1 MKRRIETT
9 TSRTAEWT
17 CLARAASTLERDP
30 RYHSDDAVAPLLLP
44 RFLQLGLRLKPLRHC
59 LMHVITPNGM
69 YEYVIAR
76 TKYIDAA
83 VAQALAERFEQ
94 IVILG
99 AGFDSRAV
107 RFGPDAPGTHF
118 FELDAPA
125 TQQAKI
131 GQYRRRGVALPTNV
145 TLVPIDFERDT
156 LPARLAE
163 VGFSRTARSLFIME
177 GVLMYL
183 QPAAVEAT
191 LGAIVACAG
200 PGSRLV
206 ADAVLASVIRGA
218 GTVAGEAEIVRA
230 VSKADESWRFGLDLA
245 EVGPYLARVG
255 LTLERCW
262 GAPELEAA
270 YFPDAADRVIGRVNG
285 THWLATATVQAGG

>member
-1 MKRRIETT
+1 LKRRIETT

-17 CLARAASTLERDP
+17 CLARAASTMERDP
-30 RYHSDDAVAPLLLP
+30 HYHSDDAVAPLLLP
-44 RFLQLGLRLKPLRHC
+44 RFLQVALRLKPLRDY
-59 LMHVITPNGM
+59 LMHVITPDGM

-83 VAQALAERFEQ
+83 VVEALAERIEQ
-94 IVILG
+94 VVVLG

-107 RFGPDAPGTHF
+107 RFGPDAPGTRF
-118 FELDAPA
+118 FELDAPT

-131 GQYRRRGVALPTNV
+131 GQYRRRGVILPSNAALV
-145 TLVPIDFERDT
+145 SIDFEHDA
-156 LPARLAE
+156 LSDRLDEA
-163 VGFSRTARSLFIME
+163 GFSRTARSLFILE

-191 LGAIVACAG
+191 LGAIVSCGG

-218 GTVAGEAEIVRA
+218 STVEGEAEIVRA
-230 VSKADESWRFGLDLA
+230 VSKADEGWRFGLDRP
-245 EVGPYLARVG
+245 EVGPYLARFG

-262 GAPELEAA
+262 GAAELEAA
-270 YFPDAADRVIGRVNG
+270 YFAAAGRAVGRVNG
-285 THWLATATVQAGG
+285 THWLATAAVQPRN